1 MSPFEAGVADPALTL
16 DAVRASAPTPAL
28 IGQRL
33 LDRYWVWHSSG
44 STGQQG
50 FFVQDALA
58 MAVYDA
64 LEATRRHSA
73 RPWLRLW
80 DPLFLSERFAF
91 VGATGGHFA
100 SIVSLQR
107 LRRANPAAAALAGL
121 FHPAAAAGA
130 GGRH

>member
-1 MSPFEAGVADPALTL
+1 
-16 DAVRASAPTPAL
+16 
-28 IGQRL
+28 
-33 LDRYWVWHSSG
+33 VWHSSG

-91 VGATGGHFA
+91 VGATSGHFA

-107 LRRANPAAAALAGL
+107 LRRANPCCST
-121 FHPAAAAGA
+121 
-130 GGRH
+130 GRPFPSCSRCRRWCRH